1 MNINRRRPR
10 DGDGGNPNNRKKG
23 NEKMNP
29 IEIQHLPPSVRRRI
43 EKAVGLAKPER
54 EHKVFVYGTLLSN
67 ECNCDRAPRARRQR
81 AWTPGTIYDTGYGFP
96 AFVKRGR
103 TRVKGEVLTVGDDG
117 FRSMDR
123 LEGYP
128 SFYRRERIQVNL
140 VGGGRVLAW
149 VYIMNRL
156 PKDAKVIE
164 GGDWRTYR
172 RSSCPNR

>member
-10 DGDGGNPNNRKKG
+10 DGDGGKPNNRKKG

-43 EKAVGLAKPER
+43 EKAVGLAKPEP

-67 ECNCDRAPRARRQR
+67 ECNCDRTPRARRQR

-96 AFVKRGR
+96 AFVKAGR
-103 TRVKGEVLTVGDDG
+103 TRIEGEVLTVDDDA

-172 RSSCPNR
+172 RSSYPNR